1 MRKPWHKEREHRTLT
16 GRPWRRL
23 REQIL
28 QRDKYLCQYCLP
40 VGRVR
45 EATEVDHKTPLSK
58 GGTDKP
64 ENLASTCHSC
74 HETKTMQEQ
83 GGKAKVAFDV
93 NGWPA

>member
-28 QRDKYLCQYCLP
+28 QRDKYLCQHCQRA
-40 VGRVR
+40 GRVR

-64 ENLASTCHSC
+64 ENLQSLCSSC
-74 HETKTMQEQ
+74 HEAKTMHDQ
-83 GGKAKVAFDV
+83 GVKAKVAVGVD
-93 NGWPA
+93 GWPA